1 MALKEVYQLNLNHG
15 FLPTIL
21 REDHELVILSGKIDW
36 EAMSDALRSKF
47 SLKGRK
53 AKRLQLMI
61 GLHFLKHLYN
71 LSDER
76 VCFML
81 EENLY
86 FRYFCGVDHD
96 MQEWLSK
103 TILNP
108 CTMSR
113 FRKRLGVGGMHLI
126 ENVIK
131 TQLFEEKRISTKL
144 QIVDTTA
151 VEKNIA
157 YPVDSHLLARG
168 IRKVTGLVGKL
179 KKKGLSVAVRSFRRL
194 VRKEVL
200 KINKLGR
207 GRKER
212 IAEGTKR
219 LIEYAKKVA
228 KAAVVATRAQ
238 KKRVKAATLMVID
251 GLKKQLEQGLDLL
264 GRVINQAQKRL
275 EGIHV
280 KEKVLSLHEPN
291 VAVIAKGKRR
301 KRYEFGAK
309 VSFSVER
316 NGYVVGHQEYHQ
328 NVADIKTLDPALDD
342 WAQTFGHLPDELGTD
357 RGYFTSNPS
366 ETVSKVRR
374 AAIPTRGRKRHPD
387 ADKAYFRRIQRR
399 RNCIEPLI
407 GHLKA
412 DHRLDRCR
420 YSGKV
425 GDTLN
430 VGFGATA
437 WNLKKWA
444 REIRHEKRKA
454 A

>member
-21 REDHELVILSGKIDW
+21 REDHELVILSRKIDW
-36 EAMSDALRSKF
+36 EAMNDALRSKF
-47 SLKGRK
+47 SLRGRK
-53 AKRLQLMI
+53 AKRLRLMI
-61 GLHFLKHLYN
+61 GLHFLKHIYN

-76 VCFML
+76 VCAML
-81 EENLY
+81 EDSLY
-86 FRYFCGVDHD
+86 SRYFCGVDHD
-96 MQEWLSK
+96 MQEWMSK
-103 TILNP
+103 QVLNP

-113 FRKRLGVGGMHLI
+113 FRKRLGADGMRLI

-131 TQLFEEKRISTKL
+131 AQLFKENRISTKL
-144 QIVDTTA
+144 QVVDTTA
-151 VEKNIA
+151 MEKNIA

-168 IRKVTGLVGKL
+168 IRKVTDLVGKL
-179 KKKGLSVAVRSFRRL
+179 KDEGLSVAVRSFKRL
-194 VRKEVL
+194 IRKEVL

-212 IAEGTKR
+212 IIEGTKN
-219 LIEYAKKVA
+219 LIEYAQKVA
-228 KAAVVATRAQ
+228 KAADVATRAQ
-238 KKRVKAATLMVID
+238 KKKVKAAASMVID

-264 GRVINQAQKRL
+264 GRVIDQAQKRL
-275 EGIHV
+275 EGIHI

-328 NVADIKTLDPALDD
+328 NVADINTLDPALDD
-342 WAQTFGHLPDELGTD
+342 WVQTFGDLPDELGAD
-357 RGYFTSNPS
+357 RAYFTSNPS
-366 ETVSKVRR
+366 ELVSRVKR

-387 ADKAYFRRIQRR
+387 ADKAYFRRVQRK

-407 GHLKA
+407 GHLKS

-420 YSGKV
+420 YAGKV

-444 REIRHEKRKA
+444 REIKNEKHKA

>member
-21 REDHELVILSGKIDW
+21 RKDHELVILADKIDW
-36 EAMSDALRSKF
+36 NAMSDALRSKF
-47 SLKGRK
+47 SLRGRK
-53 AKRLQLMI
+53 AKRLRLMV
-61 GLHFLKHLYN
+61 GLHFLKHIYN

-76 VCFML
+76 VCLML

-86 FRYFCGVDHD
+86 FRYFCGVDCD
-96 MQEWLSK
+96 MQDWLSK
-103 TILNP
+103 KVLNP

-113 FRKRLGVGGMHLI
+113 FRKRLGVDGMHLI
-126 ENVIK
+126 ENIIK
-131 TQLFEEKRISTKL
+131 AQLFEEKRISTKL
-144 QIVDTTA
+144 QIVDTSA
-151 VEKNIA
+151 MEKNIA

-168 IRKVTGLVGKL
+168 IGKVVGMVGKL
-179 KKKGLSVAVRSFRRL
+179 KKKGLSVAVRSFKRL

-207 GRKER
+207 GRRDR
-212 IAEGTKR
+212 ITEGTKK

-228 KAAVVATRAQ
+228 KEADIATRAQ
-238 KKRVKAATLMVID
+238 KKKVKATTALVID
-251 GLKKQLEQGLDLL
+251 GLKKQLKDGLGLL

-280 KEKVLSLHEPN
+280 KGKVLSLHEPD
-291 VAVIAKGKRR
+291 VTVIAKGKRR
-301 KRYEFGAK
+301 KRYEYGAK

-316 NGYVVGHQEYHQ
+316 NGYILGHQEYHQ
-328 NVADIKTLDPALDD
+328 NVADINTLDQALSD
-342 WAQTFGHLPDELGTD
+342 WEQTFGELPDELGAD
-357 RGYFTSNPS
+357 RAYFTSNPS
-366 ETVSKVRR
+366 EIVSKVRR

-387 ADKAYFRRIQRR
+387 AAKAYFKRIQKR

-444 REIRHEKRKA
+444 REIKNEKQKVA
-454 A
+454 